1 MKQVASEEGV
11 VQGTGVEMEKDR
23 EMEKDSEIDSVKE
36 GSREEEDKEEEK
48 VTENGHSNPTSAAK
62 HDSRQKLANFA
73 FKSH

>member
-11 VQGTGVEMEKDR
+11 VQGTGVEMEKDS
-23 EMEKDSEIDSVKE
+23 EMDSVKE